1 MKIKFLGAAGTV
13 TGSKT
18 LIESNGI
25 RIMIDCGLF
34 QGIKPLR
41 EMNWDPLPVLP
52 STIDFVLL
60 THGHLDHCGWL
71 PRLVHQ
77 GFKGK
82 IYCTSPTKDITKLIL
97 LDSAKIQEEEA
108 EKANKGKYS
117 KHEIAESLYT
127 IEQAEKVFPLFKV
140 VKVGESIP
148 LDAQIDAVFTRAG
161 HILGACSI
169 TIKLENKT
177 LVFSGDIGRDDD
189 VLMYPPTKPKKADY
203 IFLESTYGNRLHPQ
217 ADTKSELEM
226 HVNNT
231 INIGGTVII
240 PSFAV
245 ERAQTIMYLL
255 WQLKEEKKIPNI
267 PYIIDTPM
275 GISALNIFRN
285 YPKWHKLSLEEIE
298 KVSEMFL
305 LVSDYKETNELILDT
320 RPKVVIA
327 ASGMITGGRVLSY
340 LEHYIVLPE
349 TTIII
354 VGYQAEATR
363 GRKLL
368 DGAKEI
374 KIYGQYYPVNA
385 NIQEIQGLSAHGDQ
399 KDLLNWLSQLENKP
413 TKVFIV
419 HGENQPADEL
429 RIKIQEKYG
438 YDCKIPLIGQEFEL

>member
-148 LDAQIDAVFTRAG
+148 LDAQIDAVFTSAG

-231 INIGGTVII
+231 INLGGTVII